1 MKSTHSEIRVML
13 LEIHKNTHAHGLAY
27 EGEGEEWSDGKQSR
41 CRRSVDV

>member
-1 MKSTHSEIRVML
+1 MKSTHSEIRVVL
-13 LEIHKNTHAHGLAY
+13 LEIHKNTHALTY